1 MGKATHR
8 EVEIKLR
15 ITDLSALV
23 QGLHRIGAVSRGRV
37 REQNTLYDTP
47 EAAFRG
53 SGRLL
58 RLRLETP
65 APAGRRAFGE
75 SRGVLTSKAPISG
88 PTGRVPSFRYKERLE
103 RELRVH
109 APAHWPQKLRALGL
123 KRSFCYDK
131 FRTTYRLRGSRL
143 HLDLDETPVG
153 IFLELEG
160 RPEAIDRAAHALG
173 FAPRDYIRGTYWDV
187 YIADCR
193 RRGRTPKNMVFRR

>member
-1 MGKATHR
+1 MAKATHR

-15 ITDLSALV
+15 ITDLPALV
-23 QGLHRIGAVSRGRV
+23 KGLRRIGARSRGRV
-37 REQNTLYDTP
+37 LEQNTLYDTP
-47 EAAFRG
+47 EATLRG

-65 APAGRRAFGE
+65 APAGQRAFGAC
-75 SRGVLTSKAPISG
+75 RGVLTSKAPPSWR
-88 PTGRVPSFRYKERLE
+88 TRRTHSFRYKERLE

-123 KRSFCYDK
+123 KPTFCYDK
-131 FRTTYRLRGSRL
+131 FRTTYRLRNSPL

-160 RPEAIDRAAHALG
+160 RPEEIDRAARALG

-187 YIADCR
+187 YVAECR
-193 RRGRTPKNMVFRR
+193 RRGRTPRNMVFRG